1 MRELL
6 QKIYEL
12 ILGLLEPVIEWLREL
27 WEMPAEDFLVSL
39 LAATW
44 TVGGFLLKWFGIWI
58 AVVVVAVVVLVTIR
72 AIYRAIIQAID
83 GHRERSNR
91 S

>member
-6 QKIYEL
+6 QRIYEL
-12 ILGLLEPVIEWLREL
+12 ILEPVIEVLRKL

-39 LAATW
+39 FAATW

-58 AVVVVAVVVLVTIR
+58 AVVVVVVVVSVTIR

-83 GHRERSNR
+83 GHHERKHPS
-91 S
+91 

>member
-12 ILGLLEPVIEWLREL
+12 ILGLLGPVIEWLREL
-27 WEMPAEDFLVSL
+27 WEMPAEDFLASL
-39 LAATW
+39 FAATW
-44 TVGGFLLKWFGIWI
+44 AVGGFLLKWFGIFI
-58 AVVVVAVVVLVTIR
+58 AVVVVWAVVLVTIR